1 MQYPGKRNRLNF
13 KQLAFVYRT
22 LARRTCTSSSDAGA
36 AGGGSM
42 VLAMNWTDSLVSR
55 MQYDKKVDPRA
66 FFSLAH
72 AWMLLHRDKLM
83 AGAPCGIEKAIKAR
97 LLVSPTDALAAFE
110 VFVVCGRVYPKLRT
124 KIHMKGPGG
133 S

>member
-1 MQYPGKRNRLNF
+1 
-13 KQLAFVYRT
+13 
-22 LARRTCTSSSDAGA
+22 
-36 AGGGSM
+36 M

-72 AWMLLHRDKLM
+72 AWMLLHRDKL
-83 AGAPCGIEKAIKAR
+83 AGAPCEGNKRSQRLLQYETIKSSGLLFLAARGIEKAIKAR

-124 KIHMKGPGG
+124 KILMKGPGG
-133 S
+133 